1 MWRNKEMHDD
11 NYHRPNN
18 PMQQVLRITK
28 DYFILEIVNGH
39 VLVRNKVLHEVS
51 WKPPTEA
58 MVKLNTNGASKEG
71 KIVGCGGIIR
81 GSDRQWL
88 RGFTKSIG
96 NCNAF
101 VAELW
106 GVFKV

>member
-11 NYHRPNN
+11 NYHRLNN